1 MRKVVNRLKNRPSHL
16 LWNQGAEDF
25 CGCVTVLLEPEEGT
39 ETTDKVDEW
48 QRNSTLR
55 QDS

>member
-1 MRKVVNRLKNRPSHL
+1 MRKVVNHLKNRPSHL